1 MFQQKGLGI
10 VEIVMLLVILAILA
24 STAIPSFISDKTSA
38 RQAAVDGV
46 AGSLSSA
53 AAINYTIRS
62 IRQSS
67 GVPVADCKDVI
78 NALEGTLGDE
88 YMINA
93 APVAAGERVKCRVVH
108 DRGEWATFVA
118 QGIS

>member
-1 MFQQKGLGI
+1 MFQQRGLGI

-53 AAINYTIRS
+53 SAINFTVRS

-67 GVPVADCKDVI
+67 GVPVTNCRDVV
-78 NALEGTLGDE
+78 NALEGTLNGD

-93 APVAAGERVKCRVVH
+93 APVAAGERVECRVVH
-108 DRGEWATFVA
+108 QKGEWSTFVA